1 MSASHF
7 LTVEHSSNMGEQLYC
22 VNLRVLGKI
31 KNNNKDF
38 RVVASPRG
46 RKSIKRTR
54 LTPSQLQGVWQNFTH
69 FILDDFSAFPG
80 AGIKIFDIFHKSVDY
95 EVLDFIHV

>member
-1 MSASHF
+1 MLLVTCCDGEKTKSTSS
-7 LTVEHSSNMGEQLYC
+7 LTDLDCTVRLDWS
-22 VNLRVLGKI
+22 
-31 KNNNKDF
+31 F

-46 RKSIKRTR
+46 RRSIKRPQ

-69 FILDDFSAFPG
+69 FVLDDFSASPG